1 MYIGR
6 ISLNSHLSKRYV
18 KMLNDVVFYK
28 CASNDV
34 ILSSPFLNRV
44 IFKSMAYRDI
54 YTIQVCICIY

>member
-34 ILSSPFLNRV
+34 ISD
-44 IFKSMAYRDI
+44 KYI
-54 YTIQVCICIY
+54 YL